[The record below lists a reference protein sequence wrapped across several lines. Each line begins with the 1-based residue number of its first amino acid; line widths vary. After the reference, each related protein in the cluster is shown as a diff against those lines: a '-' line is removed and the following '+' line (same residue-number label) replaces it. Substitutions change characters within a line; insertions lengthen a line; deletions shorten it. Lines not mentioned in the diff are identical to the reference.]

1 MYLSFT
7 LPYPLYIL
15 RTMCFLGP
23 CARRKIST
31 SINGFLLS
39 IVAFSKTSAVC
50 NEMFRNE
57 MCRCVV
63 IGGGGGGDR
72 CRYRLFP
79 VQISPWPALLVS
91 EQSVSHPV
99 PGQGGD
105 TDTQCHEA
113 PHRHCGS
120 DGLCRQVHHRRRKC
134 QVHRRRRQC
143 RVRGPT
149 GQKRGVSIEYSDG
162 TKQFYDGPR
171 GAESVVKIEYPD
183 GETVFYEGPRGEER
197 VLRVEHR
204 NCREG
209 EDTYSYSSALPNRSP
224 PSHRSHHQRNAL
236 STSKPYCAA
245 PAPSDQQSNPASRGF
260 LPRSPG
266 SMSAQGTTLQPRS
279 VVWTKPPSHDRI
291 STYQPGLLASRLNP
305 RVSPRTAALAEGTR
319 RNNN

>member
-1 MYLSFT
+1 
-7 LPYPLYIL
+7 
-15 RTMCFLGP
+15 MCCG
-23 CARRKIST
+23 
-31 SINGFLLS
+31 
-39 IVAFSKTSAVC
+39 
-50 NEMFRNE
+50 
-57 MCRCVV
+57 
-63 IGGGGGGDR
+63 IGGGGGGIGVGTDFSPSKFR
-72 CRYRLFP
+72 P
-79 VQISPWPALLVS
+79 VACVAGIRAICWYPVC
-91 EQSVSHPV
+91 VCTHPV
-99 PGQGGD
+99 PGQRVSAHCHKPLTETAAQMDCAVRYSISGDTVTYTVGGD
-105 TDTQCHEA
+105 N
-113 PHRHCGS
+113 
-120 DGLCRQVHHRRRKC
+120 V
-134 QVHRRRRQC
+134 VF
-143 RVRGPT
+143 RGPT

-209 EDTYSYSSALPNRSP
+209 EDTYSYSSASPNRSP

>member
-1 MYLSFT
+1 MILRGLSFVDRGFFSK
-7 LPYPLYIL
+7 PP
-15 RTMCFLGP
+15 P
-23 CARRKIST
+23 CATKC
-31 SINGFLLS
+31 
-39 IVAFSKTSAVC
+39 SAMKCADVL
-50 NEMFRNE
+50 
-57 MCRCVV
+57 
-63 IGGGGGGDR
+63 GGGGGGR

-79 VQISPWPALLVS
+79 SKFRPRGLPCWYPSNLLVS
-91 EQSVSHPV
+91 SPV
-99 PGQGGD
+99 APTLYQAGGD

-113 PHRHCGS
+113 LIDTAAPMDCAVRYSIGGENVRYTVGG
-120 DGLCRQVHHRRRKC
+120 DNV
-134 QVHRRRRQC
+134 VF
-143 RVRGPT
+143 RGPT

-279 VVWTKPPSHDRI
+279 VVWTASISRSHFHLSAR
-291 STYQPGLLASRLNP
+291 LLASRPNP
-305 RVSPRTAALAEGTR
+305 RVSPRTAASPRVQEETTIEIMGSAIRCFAQEDRAPQPIT
-319 RNNN
+319 

>member
-1 MYLSFT
+1 MSVQT
-7 LPYPLYIL
+7 
-15 RTMCFLGP
+15 
-23 CARRKIST
+23 
-31 SINGFLLS
+31 
-39 IVAFSKTSAVC
+39 
-50 NEMFRNE
+50 
-57 MCRCVV
+57 
-63 IGGGGGGDR
+63 
-72 CRYRLFP
+72 FP
-79 VQISPWPALLVS
+79 RPNFAPWPALLVS
-91 EQSVSHPV
+91 EQSAGIQSVSAPTPYQAKV
-99 PGQGGD
+99 GTRTRSAMKPLIDTAAPMDCAVRYTIGGENVRYTVGGD
-105 TDTQCHEA
+105 N
-113 PHRHCGS
+113 
-120 DGLCRQVHHRRRKC
+120 V
-134 QVHRRRRQC
+134 VF
-143 RVRGPT
+143 RGPT

-209 EDTYSYSSALPNRSP
+209 EDTYSYSSASPNRSP